1 MERWLKDLAQLSTY
15 WQAWFL
21 RELNYPSIWESF
33 GRRQRRKAYFRMP
46 CLWIVSYFPVGLCLY
61 LESVTVW
68 HICKLLISWL
78 AFSSCKSKGF
88 SRLRWGMCMTTL
100 CSSRP
105 WHVLH
110 YHGGRGLSEESSL
123 EARALRGRKA
133 GCCCWALEDSDFNL
147 RVVFLFFLALSFS
160 ELALQGTRDWTAS
173 CHTEASWPSLLH
185 LPFICQ
191 QLFSQN
197 PERSLVCSRRRES
210 VLFRPWKGKV
220 PPRDFTFLLPSISY
234 FSLEHTVLHNNSVQ
248 NPCSSQ

>member
-133 GCCCWALEDSDFNL
+133 GCSCWALEDSDFNL
-147 RVVFLFFLALSFS
+147 LCSISFLS
-160 ELALQGTRDWTAS
+160 
-173 CHTEASWPSLLH
+173 
-185 LPFICQ
+185 
-191 QLFSQN
+191 
-197 PERSLVCSRRRES
+197 RSLVFWAGSAGY
-210 VLFRPWKGKV
+210 KGL
-220 PPRDFTFLLPSISY
+220 DCLLPHRSILTLPSTSA
-234 FSLEHTVLHNNSVQ
+234 FHLSATFQPKSWKIISLL
-248 NPCSSQ
+248 